1 MTAQEIKELR
11 QRSGWTQ
18 ERFARELGVSVMTV
32 SRWETGK
39 QKPIP
44 SLQHA
49 LDLLAD
55 YIRGDGTACTKERT
69 GMD

>member
-18 ERFARELGVSVMTV
+18 ERLARELGVSVMTV

-49 LDLLAD
+49 LDLLPGLHRSKRKNGVGLRND
-55 YIRGDGTACTKERT
+55 
-69 GMD
+69 